1 MNEGAVAGRH
11 SLRRRSD
18 KFHTHPPP
26 RNNNSSNNNSYLAES
41 IIFSFT
47 IQNPVTERMVQT

>member
-11 SLRRRSD
+11 SLRQRSN
-18 KFHTHPPP
+18 KFHTHPH
-26 RNNNSSNNNSYLAES
+26 NNNSSNNNSYLAES
-41 IIFSFT
+41 TIFSFT